1 MARNISIDIL
11 KVILAFAI
19 IALHGKLFKDINPEL
34 SFFLINGFFRIGVP
48 IFLLITGFYFVQ
60 VQNFK
65 LWFKRVFYLYLIWM
79 LIYSPFY
86 FASPISLSNITKD
99 FMYFFLGF
107 HHLWYIAGTLLG
119 GGIMWLMKD
128 KSVKLQVLSSV
139 GFFLLGVTLQYLGN
153 MHFFSGILDKLLNIY
168 GVHRNF
174 LTASYPFMMF
184 GYLINKYAIVDKIKY
199 PWVLLIISTGLL
211 FLEVYINYSVISK
224 TESLD
229 GMYSLMLVCP
239 LLFICFFNLNVSGK
253 NKNLALLSTGLY
265 LTHPFIQ
272 LSLPSNLNTLQ
283 AYAITLVICVPLS
296 FLLISLNKKV
306 KYII

>member
-1 MARNISIDIL
+1 MTRNISIDIL

-99 FMYFFLGF
+99 LMYFFLGF

-128 KSVKLQVLSSV
+128 KSVKLQILSSV

-153 MHFFSGILDKLLNIY
+153 MHFFSGLPDKLLNIY

-174 LTASYPFMMF
+174 LTVCYPFMMF
-184 GYLINKYAIVDKIKY
+184 GYLINKHRLINKIKLS
-199 PWVLLIISTGLL
+199 WLLLVLSIVIL
-211 FLEVYINYSVISK
+211 FAEAY
-224 TESLD
+224 
-229 GMYSLMLVCP
+229 
-239 LLFICFFNLNVSGK
+239 FN
-253 NKNLALLSTGLY
+253 Y
-265 LTHPFIQ
+265 LT
-272 LSLPSNLNTLQ
+272 LN
-283 AYAITLVICVPLS
+283 S
-296 FLLISLNKKV
+296 FF
-306 KYII
+306 